1 VGYLAPRTFG
11 WVLNETLSDE
21 PRAVEAR
28 RRIPVLGKYLVRKPS
43 DVESGHA
50 RRTIVI
56 SGNPLEEAAASNVT
70 SNVEVASGLVTP
82 VPVHR
87 ERESR
92 FSDGTQASYG
102 G

>member
-1 VGYLAPRTFG
+1 M
-11 WVLNETLSDE
+11 
-21 PRAVEAR
+21 
-28 RRIPVLGKYLVRKPS
+28 LGKYLVRKPS

-56 SGNPLEEAAASNVT
+56 SGNPLEAAAASNAT
-70 SNVEVASGLVTP
+70 SNVEAASGMATP

-87 ERESR
+87 EREIQ